1 MIISIPEYPLCGLLV
16 SALIYFLVLAVTTY
30 IATDVCLYAGRSLGL
45 AKILTIIFMLILYLD
60 ISDYTL
66 ARFAFFA
73 VTYILMKGVAE
84 SYWMTAMKK
93 KHLANKKEQK

>member
-1 MIISIPEYPLCGLLV
+1 MIISIPEYPLWALLV

-30 IATDVCLYAGRSLGL
+30 IATDICLYAGRSLGL
-45 AKILTIIFMLILYLD
+45 AKILTMIFILILYWNV
-60 ISDYTL
+60 SDYTL

-73 VTYILMKGVAE
+73 VTYILMKGIAE

-93 KHLANKKEQK
+93 HLTNKKEQK

>member
-1 MIISIPEYPLCGLLV
+1 MIISIPEYPLWALFV
-16 SALIYFLVLAVTTY
+16 SAVVYFLVLAVTTY
-30 IATDVCLYAGRSLGL
+30 IATDICLYAGRSLGL
-45 AKILTIIFMLILYLD
+45 AKILTMIFISILYWNV
-60 ISDYTL
+60 SDYTL

-93 KHLANKKEQK
+93 HLANKKEKE

>member
-1 MIISIPEYPLCGLLV
+1 MIINIPEYPLCGLLV

-30 IATDVCLYAGRSLGL
+30 IATDICLYAGRSLGL
-45 AKILTIIFMLILYLD
+45 AKILTIIFMLTLYWD

-93 KHLANKKEQK
+93 HLANKKEQK